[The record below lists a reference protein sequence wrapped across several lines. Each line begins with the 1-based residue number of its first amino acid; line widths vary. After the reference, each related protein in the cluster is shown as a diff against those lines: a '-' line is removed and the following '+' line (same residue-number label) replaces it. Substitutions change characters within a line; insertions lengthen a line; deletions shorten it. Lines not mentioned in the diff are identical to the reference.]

1 MNDYNLT
8 DQELFELQVQVLHRE
23 MTEKRQADRIKAII
37 LLDSGFSPSQVAEV
51 LLIDRSTV
59 RRDYKKGGVFLS
71 GKSIEGNILEVFVIE
86 YWSK

>member
-1 MNDYNLT
+1 MLYNLT
-8 DQELFELQVQVLHRE
+8 NQELFELQVLHRE

-59 RRDYKKGGVFLS
+59 R
-71 GKSIEGNILEVFVIE
+71 
-86 YWSK
+86 